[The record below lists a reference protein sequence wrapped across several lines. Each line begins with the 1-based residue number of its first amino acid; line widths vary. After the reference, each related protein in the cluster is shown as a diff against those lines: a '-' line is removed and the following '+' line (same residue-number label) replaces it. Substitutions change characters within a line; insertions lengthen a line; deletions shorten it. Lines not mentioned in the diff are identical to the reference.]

1 MNVDLDCGPRAHLD
15 LLLVV
20 AVVVVVGL
28 GHVVVDGHQEEAVV
42 LLAPCWRAAAAD
54 SSGAGSVTVGS
65 YHSFWRVWELEIIR
79 H

>member
-1 MNVDLDCGPRAHLD
+1 MNLDLDCGPGAHLD
-15 LLLVV
+15 LLL
-20 AVVVVVGL
+20 VVVVGL

-42 LLAPCWRAAAAD
+42 LLAPGWRAAAA
-54 SSGAGSVTVGS
+54 SSGAGSVAVCS

>member
-1 MNVDLDCGPRAHLD
+1 MNLDLDCGPGAHLD
-15 LLLVV
+15 HLL
-20 AVVVVVGL
+20 AAVVVVGL

-42 LLAPCWRAAAAD
+42 LLLLLAPGWRAAA
-54 SSGAGSVTVGS
+54 SSGAGSVAVCS